1 MIDPISAFAAIS
13 AGHNA
18 IMKAVQIGKDLSSL
32 SHAVGK
38 YAQGEAELQF
48 AEAQKKNSRFSFAED
63 SAIEKHFKKEKLDSM
78 RDELRSMFLLYG
90 KPGQW
95 ERLQAEI
102 AQERARIKKE
112 LAEQQR
118 IKDRNLTITVV
129 TTLVIL
135 GTVAIVAWIKFLQG
149 GF

>member
-1 MIDPISAFAAIS
+1 MAGYRPHSLCPPSAEKKKEDTEWIQCAD
-13 AGHNA
+13 HPP
-18 IMKAVQIGKDLSSL
+18 QPYLQ
-32 SHAVGK
+32 HA
-38 YAQGEAELQF
+38 ES
-48 AEAQKKNSRFSFAED
+48 QKKNSRFSFAED
-63 SAIEKHFKKEKLDSM
+63 SAIEKHFKKEALEDM
-78 RDELRSMFLLYG
+78 RDELRKAFQYFG
-90 KPGQW
+90 KAGQW

-118 IKDRNLTITVV
+118 IKDRNLMITTVTALVV
-129 TTLVIL
+129 L